1 MLSSIKNNNHEKIIE
16 FSQFDHWIDDSYFKS
31 VCYLFK
37 LENYLANYKNDFAHN
52 ENINY
57 VLSFLNKK
65 IKKDFTFNV
74 DFKTLQTTLEKENNF
89 FFLEWNF
96 LGLYNNLNYFK
107 CNVYRNEIEIF
118 IRRLNFEA
126 PEQIIIPPSLFET
139 LNQFNSTIEKLN
151 INDLHSYKDFIS
163 KKDLSSLS
171 NHVDKLSLGILN
183 EFQSFE
189 VTNLLLEKSLY
200 ELTIK
205 IIDLKP
211 EREDFDEFILT
222 QTNISVLIAN
232 IFDEFMKELKE
243 LHAFPKNVRIKSIR
257 FYKKTLYSII
267 RFIKLAENLQPL
279 LNKIAKKK
287 SEDSKKK
294 LQIFVKKYQSIC
306 KDLFDYSNKILQ
318 AISDYFSKMSE
329 FCDGTMQKLIKEMI
343 EKDVVL
349 ENDFYGCIE
358 RAKHTK
364 QMVINTITNDYN
376 LLANSIVNE
385 IKEEMKNLK
394 SIKI

>member
-31 VCYLFK
+31 LCYLFK
-37 LENYLANYKNDFAHN
+37 LEKYLANYKKDFAHD

-57 VLSFLNKK
+57 VLSFLKKK

-74 DFKTLQTTLEKENNF
+74 DFKTLQSTLEKENNSY
-89 FFLEWNF
+89 FLEWDF
-96 LGLYNNLNYFK
+96 LGLYNSLNYFK
-107 CNVYRNEIEIF
+107 CNIYRNELEIF
-118 IRRLNFEA
+118 IRRLNFEG
-126 PEQIIIPPSLFET
+126 PEQIIITPSLLET
-139 LNQFNSTIEKLN
+139 LNQFNSTIETLN
-151 INDLHSYKDFIS
+151 INDLHSFKDFAS
-163 KKDLSSLS
+163 KKDLRSLS
-171 NHVDKLSLGILN
+171 NHVDKLSLAILN
-183 EFQSFE
+183 QLQNFE
-189 VTNLLLEKSLY
+189 VTNLLLEKCLF
-200 ELTIK
+200 EIIIK

-211 EREDFDEFILT
+211 EIEDFDEFILT
-222 QTNISVLIAN
+222 LTNIAALIAN
-232 IFDEFMKELKE
+232 ILDEFMKELKE
-243 LHAFPKNVRIKSIR
+243 LHAFPKNARIKSIR
-257 FYKKTLYSII
+257 FYKKTLQSII
-267 RFIKLAENLQPL
+267 RFIKLSENLQPL

-294 LQIFVKKYQSIC
+294 FQVFVKKYQSIC
-306 KDLFDYSNKILQ
+306 KDLFEYSNKILQ
-318 AISDYFSKMSE
+318 VISEYFSKMSE

-343 EKDVVL
+343 EKDTSL
-349 ENDFYGCIE
+349 ENDFYGSIE

-385 IKEEMKNLK
+385 IKEEIKAMK